1 MQLQTNLVRRQSRF
15 YFRSR
20 VPSDLK
26 SHYGKNEILISL
38 KTSDKRVADYEL
50 IKVKVQLYAKFAKI
64 RGENFGIELTP
75 NNQPNT
81 QQTVPTVLDCISTPS
96 NGVLNSPNGN
106 SMPTNNSSIV
116 PRNSGPTIEKLIEY
130 WASQEPRDNGVL
142 VKLKLNFLNCII

>member
-26 SHYGKNEILISL
+26 LHYGKNEILISL

-50 IKVKVQLYAKFAKI
+50 IKVKVQLYAEFAKI
-64 RGENFGIELTP
+64 RGENFGIELKP

-81 QQTVPTVLDCISTPS
+81 QDQTIPTVSNCIPTPS
-96 NGVLNSPNGN
+96 NSVLNSSNGVSMSTN
-106 SMPTNNSSIV
+106 SSSIV
-116 PRNSGPTIEKLIEY
+116 PRNNGPTVEKLIEY
-130 WASQEPRDNGVL
+130 PLLQS
-142 VKLKLNFLNCII
+142 I